1 MLFFRPEDELED
13 FMDFIDELINLS
25 NPQHFDTCDLI
36 KICLKSLETFKRKP
50 KDDQCAFKANA
61 KLQGILQKV
70 ARKIMSKDTSNYD
83 PMFVK
88 SLFDLV
94 SNFIGH
100 LAQDDHQN
108 ADMDKD
114 RRNAVKFVTGFI
126 LFQRNFQR
134 YSPQH
139 EMGLVDFIGNL
150 SLIDPRG
157 KWTTISPK
165 IYEECSHDDNRLDP
179 IHENMALVF
188 ALTKF
193 TRYDVFTFF

>member
-1 MLFFRPEDELED
+1 M
-13 FMDFIDELINLS
+13 DELINLS

-36 KICLKSLETFKRKP
+36 KICLKSLDTFKRKAIN
-50 KDDQCAFKANA
+50 DQQCAFKANA
-61 KLQGILQKV
+61 KLHGILQKL
-70 ARKIMSKDTSNYD
+70 ARKIMSKDLSNYD

-100 LAQDDHQN
+100 LAKDDHQN
-108 ADMDKD
+108 PDMGKD
-114 RRNAVKFVTGFI
+114 RRNAVKFVMGFI

-139 EMGLVDFIGNL
+139 EMGLIDFIGNMSL
-150 SLIDPRG
+150 SDPG
-157 KWTTISPK
+157 GNWTTINPK

-179 IHENMALVF
+179 THEDMAIVF

-193 TRYDVFTFF
+193 TR

>member
-1 MLFFRPEDELED
+1 
-13 FMDFIDELINLS
+13 MDFIDELINLS

-36 KICLKSLETFKRKP
+36 KICLKGLETFKTKP
-50 KDDQCAFKANA
+50 KDDQRSYKANA
-61 KLQGILQKV
+61 KLQVILQKV

-94 SNFIGH
+94 SNFIVH
-100 LAQDDHQN
+100 LAKDDDAQN
-108 ADMDKD
+108 TDNMDKD
-114 RRNAVKFVTGFI
+114 RRNAVKFVQGFI

-139 EMGLVDFIGNL
+139 EMGLIDFIGNL
-150 SLIDPRG
+150 SLIDPQG
-157 KWTTISPK
+157 NWTIISSPK

-188 ALTKF
+188 TLTKF
-193 TRYDVFTFF
+193 TRYDVFVL